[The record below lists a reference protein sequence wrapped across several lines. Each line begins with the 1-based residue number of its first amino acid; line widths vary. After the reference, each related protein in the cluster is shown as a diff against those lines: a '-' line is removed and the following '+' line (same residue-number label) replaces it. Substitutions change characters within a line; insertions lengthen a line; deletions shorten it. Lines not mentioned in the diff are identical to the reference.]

1 MNENLKNKV
10 CFVTGANRG
19 IGLAILRK
27 FVDEGAIV
35 YANARTEGSID
46 TSLYPADNNNVVPV
60 YFDIRNTDAVAK
72 VFSQICKEQG
82 KLDVMI
88 NNAGIVKDA
97 FVGMI
102 ARKSMEDVFE
112 TNVYCQI
119 ELLQYAAKLMKKR
132 ESGSIINLASVVGI
146 YGNQGQT
153 IYSASKGAVISATK
167 SAAKELAPYN
177 IRVNAIAP
185 GMIDTDM
192 LRAVGED
199 KKKEYIGKIG
209 MGRLGKADDIAKVC
223 VMLASDYTEYMTGQV
238 IEVSG
243 MLSL

>member
-1 MNENLKNKV
+1 MSKNLKNKV
-10 CFVTGANRG
+10 CFLTGANRG
-19 IGLAILRK
+19 IGSAILK
-27 FVDEGAIV
+27 NFVEEGAVV

-46 TSLYPADNNNVVPV
+46 ASLYPADHKNIVPV
-60 YFDIRNTDAVAK
+60 YFDIRDTDAVAK
-72 VFSQICKEQG
+72 VFSRIWKEQG
-82 KLDVMI
+82 KLDVMV

-97 FVGMI
+97 FIGMI
-102 ARKSMEDVFE
+102 GRKSMEDTFE

-119 ELLQYAAKLMKKR
+119 ELLQYATKLMKKR
-132 ESGSIINLASVVGI
+132 NVGSIIILASVVGI

-153 IYSASKGAVISATK
+153 VYSASKGAVISATK
-167 SAAKELAPYN
+167 SAAKELASYG

-192 LRAVGED
+192 LAAVGED
-199 KKKEYIGKIG
+199 KKKEYLEKIG
-209 MGRLGKADDIAKVC
+209 MGRFGKADDIAKVC